1 MSFILEALR
10 RSEKERRRLESDDG
24 SPLLPPGEQ
33 PRRRWLPWL
42 LAGLL
47 SLNLAALA
55 WLLLRQPTPDPDPA
69 PAVAAAP
76 DTASA
81 RLADL
86 AGQPAAPAAKP
97 APTTALPPA
106 PLQPTVVAAPE
117 PEPPWLFELS
127 EEFRQALPS
136 FQVGMHV
143 YARQPQARF
152 VLVDER
158 TVREGQE
165 IAPGLQLLE
174 ITPRGLILGF
184 RGQRFQVPLQ

>member
-76 DTASA
+76 DTAS
-81 RLADL
+81 
-86 AGQPAAPAAKP
+86 APAAKP

-174 ITPRGLILGF
+174 ITPRGLSLGF

>member
-1 MSFILEALR
+1 
-10 RSEKERRRLESDDG
+10 SDVCSSD
-24 SPLLPPGEQ
+24 
-33 PRRRWLPWL
+33 
-42 LAGLL
+42 LL

-127 EEFRQALPS
+127 EEFRQDRKS
-136 FQVGMHV
+136 VV
-143 YARQPQARF
+143 
-152 VLVDER
+152 
-158 TVREGQE
+158 
-165 IAPGLQLLE
+165 
-174 ITPRGLILGF
+174 
-184 RGQRFQVPLQ
+184 